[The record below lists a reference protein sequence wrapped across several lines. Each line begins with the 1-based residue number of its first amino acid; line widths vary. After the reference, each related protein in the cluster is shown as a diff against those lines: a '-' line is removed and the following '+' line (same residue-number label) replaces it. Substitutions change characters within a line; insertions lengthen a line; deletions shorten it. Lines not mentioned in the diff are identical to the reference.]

1 MKIRFFPENINKDSA
16 LATKLDPKK
25 SLFKYKDFKK
35 QLFKDLQK
43 AKKFVGDEPGS
54 TMKFYLSVKHNY
66 LDKDDKPLFVV
77 GLPSGSWKNYLKER
91 IKAHKDIDA
100 IGTFTFDESQKDEK
114 GISFIELSIEK
125 GKAKRKLIKKD
136 IDKWLMP
143 SGFEISFK
151 DVEEITEDISGIV
164 EEDGVMKDE
173 AGLDYNLDP
182 TDKVQA
188 LFISLKDGKYKE
200 DSKKQAVSA
209 KIKSFIDQWQ
219 TKYALLNPQQQDSVK
234 EKYSNYNFIL
244 DWLDNQTDEESS
256 SLGLAGIIL
265 SGDDN
270 GVSTLAVADIGEF
283 GLEKAGKIDRMKGT
297 NYSKICKAI
306 ELFNKEMD
314 IDRKRT
320 LFTGMMGLIK
330 KWTDHHRKDK
340 VSTSKTKKQL
350 AGFDKLYNKYEK
362 FLMISKD
369 VKLETDEK
377 SIHKDSQN
385 KIGTKTL
392 FDETA
397 GTKKSSEQAK
407 DVRDATIDDRA
418 IRLAELLQRGKAD
431 NDDKTFGAVMKWL
444 ADNVFTELEDKYITA
459 TDHLFKKKSNL
470 ISDILSVFKP
480 GSLRTRYLLDKLK
493 SQESP
498 YVKLAFSLG
507 LMGKTW
513 RDSLAVVAGVDTHI
527 DSTVERED
535 AMSLIIS
542 GYTTDQIDQILRT
555 TQDNSTFEGAIKE
568 YLENKHPNMR
578 KQIRAHM
585 NLKKAKDSGDT
596 DAINTA
602 NDDYLSSMI
611 HRLRKEG
618 SLGKKL
624 DKNKLLEGLTTW
636 LKGATDE
643 ERKAMLDE
651 DSNFMKT
658 LRDMS
663 GWLSYSGIDD
673 GDLAYIQEKFK
684 APQNPPEGKETNA
697 IFDQLKALS
706 AKQETKNA
714 LSRWSQDK
722 DMGKQ
727 FKDILFDSSVKN
739 PQKAVVANFC
749 GDAEFKRWN
758 EIEKE
763 LQDDPTNKALLAERE
778 KIFERAYVGLQALMS
793 KADVHHDIQKEIN
806 ETLNSNGVKGAVYQ
820 KIVKLAKS
828 GFTINFGT
836 DVLMHLNKLEPNSP
850 EFAAIA
856 ADKDLIKVLQ
866 ARTLGNLG
874 IQSNVM
880 QWEFIVAELNLKKPY
895 SNTVLED
902 AERKEA
908 SSDNFKRKHRKNRGK
923 LLTPTDIKKQNDKLD
938 DQKKD
943 PKFWA
948 ARLAYEYE
956 KGYFSRDEHT
966 LLQTIF
972 EAQKAGNTLEDV
984 LEVLKEL
991 DRDAYDYIMEKD
1003 KHACRVIRDNIQGN
1017 KPIKAVDVLIDS
1029 RESVTLKR
1037 QVDEKEVVKLVDLMS
1052 VEDLLKEAFDFDT
1065 MKTWVKIKKGLI
1077 TIIEETQKK
1086 IEAKKKS
1093 GESYEDEEGVLYS
1106 TQGALDKLNG
1116 KIKRFDISPMFLEKI
1131 DQVLPSHKAIEIKKK
1146 IRFKVGEELMADE
1159 DNDSKKL
1166 FANLGGFSPADIKLI
1181 GSDIKAIS
1189 NIEIQ
1194 KQSETGLQW
1203 SSQSSRML
1211 QRDIAAAD
1219 YLTKGWERNERLVAM
1234 DGLLTKEELEEE
1246 KELLITSL
1254 ADAEG
1259 KLIKAQ
1265 EKFEERKKE
1274 YDAKLTSAI
1283 VALTSAILFTL
1294 SMASG
1299 VGAAAGVVQ
1308 LLWAVAS
1315 TAMQTTV
1322 NTALKAVTGG
1332 DRSGTV
1338 LEQAEDA
1345 FFAALA
1351 DQAGAVTGLI
1361 GANLAFALDVKAL
1374 GTLSQG
1380 LDSNGKPLLTN
1391 WENILR
1397 TPFLKTAKGVLAST
1411 FNDIGSNFVK
1421 NLTDEKESALS
1432 DPIGSFKDWGVKQI
1446 KNLPKAYLKNL
1457 LMTSAATG
1465 VGALAKELNWDFLK
1479 FHNPNAA
1486 GSNRY
1491 TKEGD
1496 REFMASDAQLNFFKN
1511 DGNTFTSWYNDWG
1524 MFDASPKFGGA
1535 GWNGGDD
1542 PVKGLLEVFTSA
1554 AKNLQDPKVLIAL
1567 GNAAVWGTMDGSTKG
1582 IKQRLTGLVDTA
1594 INDFTAFN
1602 GEPLDSETKD
1612 LLKKTMTEA
1621 FDGAVGEKQQEVI
1634 DIIENGY
1641 GTNIEIDLDDLKDNE
1656 FEPHQILDIW
1666 EKINRIGDGND
1677 ADNNLKFFNEAAKV
1691 LGLTEDQIKLYRR
1704 EEHCKEFNS
1713 ILNYR
1718 TDYTEKV
1725 SIYNRILSN
1734 NDFVQRYIE
1743 DRNNEGA
1750 HPKQIK
1756 YTIEFDGEDMTNTKD
1771 LENDLNSIYAEW
1783 SEFTNMDAKDIQLIF

>member
-16 LATKLDPKK
+16 LATKLDPDK

-35 QLFKDLQK
+35 QLLKDLQK
-43 AKKFVGDEPGS
+43 AKKFTGEEPDS
-54 TMKFYLSVKHNY
+54 DTSINFYLSVKHDY
-66 LDKDDKPLFVV
+66 LDKEDKPLFVI
-77 GLPSGSWKNYLKER
+77 GSPSGSWKNYLKDR
-91 IKAHKDIDA
+91 IKNHKEIDA
-100 IGTFTFDESQKDEK
+100 IGTFTFDESQKDEN
-114 GISFIELSIEK
+114 GLCFVELSIEK

-151 DVEEITEDISGIV
+151 DVEELTEDTSAV
-164 EEDGVMKDE
+164 VDEDGVMKNE
-173 AGLDYNLDP
+173 AGLVYNLDP
-182 TDKVQA
+182 KDKVQA
-188 LFISLKDGKYKE
+188 LFISLKDGKYK
-200 DSKKQAVSA
+200 DNSKKQAISV

-234 EKYSNYNFIL
+234 EKYANYNFIL
-244 DWLDNQTDEESS
+244 DWLDNQTEEDSG

-265 SGDDN
+265 PSSDGDD
-270 GVSTLAVADIGEF
+270 GGESTLAIANIEAF

-340 VSTSKTKKQL
+340 VSTSKTKSQL
-350 AGFDKLYNKYEK
+350 AGFDKLYLKYEK
-362 FLMISKD
+362 FLAVSKD
-369 VKLETDEK
+369 AKLETEEK
-377 SIHKDSQN
+377 STHKNSQN
-385 KIGTKTL
+385 KVGTKTL

-431 NDDKTFGAVMKWL
+431 NDDKIFGAVMKWL
-444 ADNVFTELEDKYITA
+444 ADNVFTELEDKYIAA

-498 YVKLAFSLG
+498 YAKLAFSLG

-513 RDSLAVVAGVDTHI
+513 RDSLAVVGGVDTHI

-542 GYTTDQIDQILRT
+542 GYTTNQIDQILQT

-568 YLENKHPNMR
+568 YLEKKHPNMR
-578 KQIRAHM
+578 KQIEAHL
-585 NLKKAKDSGDT
+585 NLKKAKESGDPT
-596 DAINTA
+596 AINTA

-624 DKNKLLEGLTTW
+624 DKNKLLDGLSTW
-636 LKGATDE
+636 LQNASDD

-663 GWLSYSGIDD
+663 GWLSFSGIDD
-673 GDLAYIQEKFK
+673 GDLAYIQEKLK

-706 AKQETKNA
+706 AKQETKNV

-722 DMGKQ
+722 NMGKQ
-727 FKDILFDSSVKN
+727 FQDILFDSSVKD
-739 PQKAVVANFC
+739 PQKAIVANFC
-749 GDAEFKRWN
+749 SDAEFKRWN

-763 LQDDPTNKALLAERE
+763 LQADPTNKVALAKRE
-778 KIFERAYVGLQALMS
+778 EIFGHAYAGLQALMS

-806 ETLNSNGVKGAVYQ
+806 ETINSNGVKGSVYQ
-820 KIVKLAKS
+820 KIVHLAKS
-828 GFTINFGT
+828 GLTINFGT
-836 DVLMHLNKLEPNSP
+836 EVLMHLNTLEPNSP

-856 ADKDLIKVLQ
+856 ADEDLIRVLQ
-866 ARTLGNLG
+866 AKTLGNLG

-880 QWEFIVAELNLKKPY
+880 QWELIVAELNLKKPY
-895 SNTVLED
+895 SNTVLEKAD
-902 AERKEA
+902 REKA
-908 SSDNFKRKHRKNRGK
+908 STDNFKRKHRKNRGK
-923 LLTPTDIKKQNDKLD
+923 LLTPTDIENQNKELI
-938 DQKKD
+938 DQQKD

-948 ARLAYEYE
+948 ARLAYEYK
-956 KGYFSRDEHT
+956 KGHFSRDEHS

-984 LEVLKEL
+984 LDALKEL

-1003 KHACRVIRDNIQGN
+1003 KNACRIIRDNIQGN
-1017 KPIKAVDVLIDS
+1017 KPINAVDVLMDS
-1029 RESVTLKR
+1029 RKSVTLKR
-1037 QVDEKEVVKLVDLMS
+1037 QVDESEVAKLVDLMS

-1065 MKTWVKIKKGLI
+1065 MKQWVEEKKVLIEEIQAIKKGEN
-1077 TIIEETQKK
+1077 EEVRKAKQK
-1086 IEAKKKS
+1086 
-1093 GESYEDEEGVLYS
+1093 
-1106 TQGALDKLNG
+1106 ALDKLNS
-1116 KIKRFDISPMFLEKI
+1116 KIKRFDISPKFLEKI
-1131 DQVLPSHKAIEIKKK
+1131 DQVLPSHKAIQVKKQ
-1146 IRFKVGEELMADE
+1146 IRFKVGEELME
-1159 DNDSKKL
+1159 DGENDSKKL
-1166 FANLGGFSPADIKLI
+1166 FADLGNFSPADIQLI
-1181 GSDIKAIS
+1181 GADIKAIS

-1234 DGLLTKEELEEE
+1234 DGLLTDKELEEE

-1254 ADAEG
+1254 NDAEG
-1259 KLIKAQ
+1259 KLLEAQ

-1274 YDAKLTSAI
+1274 YDAKLTGAI
-1283 VALTSAILFTL
+1283 SALTSAIIFTL

-1299 VGAAAGVVQ
+1299 IGAAVGVVQ
-1308 LLWAVAS
+1308 LVWTMAS
-1315 TAMQTTV
+1315 TAMQSAV
-1322 NTALKAVTGG
+1322 NSALAAITGG
-1332 DRSGTV
+1332 DRSGTT
-1338 LEQAEDA
+1338 LEQAEDS

-1351 DQAGAVTGLI
+1351 DQAGAVSGLV

-1374 GTLSQG
+1374 GTFSQG
-1380 LDSNGKPLLTN
+1380 FDSNGKPMLTN
-1391 WENILR
+1391 WENIVR
-1397 TPFLKTAKGVLAST
+1397 TPFLKTAQGVLAST
-1411 FNDIGSNFVK
+1411 FSDIGSNFVK
-1421 NLTDEKESALS
+1421 NLTDEKESVLS
-1432 DPIGSFKDWGVKQI
+1432 DPIGDFKDWGMKQI
-1446 KNLPKAYLKNL
+1446 KDLPVAYLKSL
-1457 LMTSAATG
+1457 LMTTAEVG
-1465 VGALAKELNWDFLK
+1465 VGALADELGWDFLK
-1479 FHNPNAA
+1479 FHDPNAA
-1486 GSNRY
+1486 ENQYTGDGSDFESSNAR
-1491 TKEGD
+1491 
-1496 REFMASDAQLNFFKN
+1496 DAATLFGKDTESLN
-1511 DGNTFTSWYNDWG
+1511 DWYNGWG
-1524 MFDASPKFGGA
+1524 MFDASPKFGGRKT
-1535 GWNGGDD
+1535 WDSGDGASSGITAIFSEAF
-1542 PVKGLLEVFTSA
+1542 KGLQSPEMRVALANS
-1554 AKNLQDPKVLIAL
+1554 VL
-1567 GNAAVWGTMDGSTKG
+1567 WGTMDGSKG
-1582 IKQRLTGLVDTA
+1582 VQQHLTGLVDKA
-1594 INDFTAFN
+1594 IDSFTAFS
-1602 GEPLDSETKD
+1602 GEPIDPDTKKKLQEMMEETI
-1612 LLKKTMTEA
+1612 ENSNS
-1621 FDGAVGEKQQEVI
+1621 VVQQEVLEII
-1634 DIIENGY
+1634 DAGY
-1641 GTNIEIDLDDLKDNE
+1641 GSNILETYSR
-1656 FEPHQILDIW
+1656 
-1666 EKINRIGDGND
+1666 EKIESGELDLSEINNIWQTIDRIGDGAD
-1677 ADNNLKFFNEAAKV
+1677 ANNNLKFFNDTAKV
-1691 LGLTEDQIKLYRR
+1691 IGLTEDQIKLYRR

-1713 ILNYR
+1713 IVNYR
-1718 TDYTEKV
+1718 TDYAEKN
-1725 SIYNRILSN
+1725 SIYNRILN
-1734 NDFVQRYIE
+1734 NKDFVQRYLD
-1743 DRNNEGA
+1743 DRNHDGH
-1750 HPKQIK
+1750 HPKQIQ
-1756 YTIEFDGEDMTNTKD
+1756 YTIEFDGQDMINTKD

-1783 SEFTNMDAKDIQLIF
+1783 SEFTSMNAKDIQLIF